1 MNRPSQKSA
10 AILVIGAIATAACL
24 SDRNDTP
31 LTTARCVEMG
41 GVIVADIGDGRVHR
55 TDYLCESG
63 ERPFGPIEFLEGQPI
78 PVEGAVCCPQF
89 Q

>member
-1 MNRPSQKSA
+1 MNRPSQKTVV
-10 AILVIGAIATAACL
+10 ILLVGAIATTAWP
-24 SDRNDTP
+24 SDRNDP
-31 LTTARCVEMG
+31 RLTTDRCAEQG
-41 GVIVADIGDGRVHR
+41 GSIVADIGDGRVHQ

-63 ERPFGPIEFLEGQPI
+63 ERPFGPIEFLEGEPV